1 MTRSL
6 ELRRR
11 SLLTGAAA
19 LAAAPAVIGPRAS
32 AAASKD
38 VVIGLDASILGLDPA
53 DLNDNLSMTAT
64 RTMLQGLYGFDKDMK
79 MLPVLAE
86 SYEANAAA
94 TEYVVHLRHGITF
107 QDGAPFDATA
117 VKTSFDRARDPANHL
132 KRASLYA
139 PIDHIDVVDPFTVK
153 IVLKYPFGAFVY
165 NLAHAAF
172 GIMSP
177 KAIAQYGKGV
187 DRNPS
192 GTGPY
197 MFSSWQPDALKVVKN
212 PNYWKPGMPKVD
224 SITIRIVPESG
235 SRLAMLQTG
244 EAQYIFPLPVE
255 MAPAIEHSPTLDV
268 ISAKSIYAR
277 FIALNTMRKPFDDI
291 RVRQALNY
299 AVDKQA
305 FVKVVY
311 NGFAV
316 PLESCLPANLSGFV
330 SQGAPWPYDPAK
342 AKALL
347 AEAGYPNGFS
357 STIWGNNA
365 SLTQK
370 AMQFLQ
376 QQFAMVGVKVEVE
389 PLEAG
394 VAANKVWN
402 VATPADATTLM
413 GYVAWSASTGDADWG
428 LRPLLGGPD
437 AFPPKLF
444 NIAYYSNPQVNAD
457 IKAGLET
464 ADAAK
469 RAAAYK
475 DAQAVIW
482 KDAPWVFL
490 TSDYNLSAK
499 SKKLSG
505 IYVLPDAQ
513 MLTEDA
519 ELT

>member
-1 MTRSL
+1 
-6 ELRRR
+6 
-11 SLLTGAAA
+11 
-19 LAAAPAVIGPRAS
+19 
-32 AAASKD
+32 
-38 VVIGLDASILGLDPA
+38 
-53 DLNDNLSMTAT
+53 
-64 RTMLQGLYGFDKDMK
+64 
-79 MLPVLAE
+79 
-86 SYEANAAA
+86 
-94 TEYVVHLRHGITF
+94 
-107 QDGAPFDATA
+107 
-117 VKTSFDRARDPANHL
+117 
-132 KRASLYA
+132 
-139 PIDHIDVVDPFTVK
+139 
-153 IVLKYPFGAFVY
+153 
-165 NLAHAAF
+165 
-172 GIMSP
+172 
-177 KAIAQYGKGV
+177 
-187 DRNPS
+187 
-192 GTGPY
+192 
-197 MFSSWQPDALKVVKN
+197 
-212 PNYWKPGMPKVD
+212 
-224 SITIRIVPESG
+224 
-235 SRLAMLQTG
+235 MLQTG

-255 MAPAIEHSPTLDV
+255 MAGAIEHSPTLDV
-268 ISAKSIYAR
+268 IAAKSIYAR
-277 FIALNTMRKPFDDI
+277 FVALNTMRKPFDDI